1 MKVAVKHLGLVRSG
15 LQSVDMDQIRSRS
28 RRIQIQVSLQPIH
41 RQILGLVGTLVI
53 SLVSRLPAFNIF
65 PSQGFRQDAVNC
77 NGQSVHIYIYLH
89 YFTIFYPPDQSHP
102 TKRILLRRT
111 MTAHGAADSMA
122 FKGCGCSAAR
132 FGAVL
137 SLWRLIR
144 LKFRG
149 SAAGSPR
156 V

>member
-1 MKVAVKHLGLVRSG
+1 MRSG

-28 RRIQIQVSLQPIH
+28 RRTQIQVSRQPIH

-102 TKRILLRRT
+102 TKRILLCRNHDLKRSNGVAPT
-111 MTAHGAADSMA
+111 VQLTPWPSRDAD
-122 FKGCGCSAAR
+122 
-132 FGAVL
+132 AVL
-137 SLWRLIR
+137 QGLGRCCLCGGYIVR

>member
-1 MKVAVKHLGLVRSG
+1 MKVKVAVKHLGLVRSG

-77 NGQSVHIYIYLH
+77 NGQSVHIYIYPH

-102 TKRILLRRT
+102 TKRILLRRNHDLKRCNGVAPT
-111 MTAHGAADSMA
+111 VQLTPWPSRDAD
-122 FKGCGCSAAR
+122 
-132 FGAVL
+132 AVL
-137 SLWRLIR
+137 QGLGRCCLC
-144 LKFRG
+144 G
-149 SAAGSPR
+149 G
-156 V
+156 